1 MAGSES
7 ESAAVLA
14 LYEEIARAKKR
25 AAERKKAKEEQAK
38 TAYGSVM
45 EGDQLVLKLPPPPL
59 KPEADDCCNS
69 GCTPCIL
76 DTYKETMDA
85 YKSEVSAMKLNHQLA
100 LRSEVTDKEVLH
112 HMGLQPGLLNP
123 LKFTPVRVVSAQ
135 QLNSYSRLF
144 ILDADSSNF
153 FLAAGE
159 HIHIRATVDDDK
171 KITRPFTPLMIA
183 APDGVIRPHLLIR
196 LYDHGLS
203 QYFRSL
209 AIGDYVSV
217 RGPVSTTGNLTRVL
231 QGDAVL
237 LIAGGSGIAPI
248 FQILQFAHV
257 NEAYRSKRIVLIQ
270 CAIEHTGAWL
280 SKETAEFAKDMPQLS
295 HHVFLSQDATATS
308 MSTGNCQVT
317 PGRLTLGRLRKI
329 APKHTVDTHAIIC
342 GPGSFNSEIKR
353 HLEQLSIANIQLL

>member
-1 MAGSES
+1 MADTES
-7 ESAAVLA
+7 DNPAVLA

-25 AAERKKAKEEQAK
+25 AAERKKAKEEQANAK
-38 TAYGSVM
+38 YGSVL

-59 KPEADDCCNS
+59 KPDADECCNS

-76 DTYKETMDA
+76 DTYKETMDTYA
-85 YKSEVSAMKLNHQLA
+85 SEVAVLKLNHQLA
-100 LRSEVTDKEVLH
+100 LRGEVTDNAVLK

-123 LKFTPVRVVSAQ
+123 LKFTMVRVIAAQ

-144 ILDADSSNF
+144 IIDADSSNF

-159 HIHIRATVDDDK
+159 HIHIRATVNDARL
-171 KITRPFTPLMIA
+171 TRPFTPLMIE
-183 APDGVIRPHLLIR
+183 APDGVVRPHLLIR

-203 QYFRSL
+203 HYFRTL
-209 AIGDYVSV
+209 GIGDYMSV
-217 RGPVSTTGNLTRVL
+217 RGPVSTTGNLTKVL

-257 NEAYRSKRIVLIQ
+257 NESYRSKRIVLVQ
-270 CAIEHTGAWL
+270 CAIEHTGVWL
-280 SKETAEFAKDMPQLS
+280 SKEIAGFAKDMPQLT
-295 HHVFLSQDATATS
+295 HHIFLSQDSTATAS
-308 MSTGNCQVT
+308 LSTGHRHVM

-329 APKHTVDTHAIIC
+329 VPEQPTDRHAIVC
-342 GPGSFNSEIKR
+342 GPGLFNQDVKA
-353 HLEQLSIANIQLL
+353 HLEALSIANIQLL